1 MKFQTKLEFEFYALM
16 YVASLDMKTS
26 KEELKMMKA
35 KGSDEMLQ
43 DVAEMFE
50 QDNDAQ
56 RVETIVQAAA
66 EFLKTE
72 EQKTEF
78 FDDLKKMAA
87 ADSTAHIESAS
98 LSILE
103 RMILS

>member
-1 MKFQTKLEFEFYALM
+1 MKFQTKQEFEIYALM

-35 KGSDEMLQ
+35 NGSDEMLEH
-43 DVAEMFE
+43 VAEIFE
-50 QDNDAQ
+50 QDNDAC

-78 FDDLKKMAA
+78 FDNLKKMAA
-87 ADSTAHIESAS
+87 ADSFVNIEAAS
-98 LSILE
+98 LSMLE
-103 RMILS
+103 RMI

>member
-1 MKFQTKLEFEFYALM
+1 MKFQTKQEFEIYALM

-26 KEELKMMKA
+26 KEELKIMKS
-35 KGSDEMLQ
+35 KGSDEILQ
-43 DVAEMFE
+43 HVAEIFE
-50 QDNDAQ
+50 QDNDAH

-72 EQKTEF
+72 EQKAEF

-87 ADSTAHIESAS
+87 ADSIAHIETAS
-98 LSILE
+98 LSMLE
-103 RMILS
+103 RLI